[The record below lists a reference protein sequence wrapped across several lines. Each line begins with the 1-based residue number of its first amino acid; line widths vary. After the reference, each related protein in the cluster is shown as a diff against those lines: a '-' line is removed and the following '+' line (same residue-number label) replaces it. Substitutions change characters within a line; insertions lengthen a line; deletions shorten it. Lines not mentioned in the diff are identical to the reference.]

1 MIPLYFVRKKKN
13 GLFLHDKYLGTVLK
27 TKEFLPRRVK
37 QVRSKAIFLEF
48 TYRSKQRIGQSFMN
62 KHQGHSI
69 GPGQGEKYTRKPK
82 IVQPVVILQTWQ
94 MVKVKRHINN

>member
-1 MIPLYFVRKKKN
+1 
-13 GLFLHDKYLGTVLK
+13 
-27 TKEFLPRRVK
+27 
-37 QVRSKAIFLEF
+37 
-48 TYRSKQRIGQSFMN
+48 MN

-94 MVKVKRHINN
+94 MVKVKSHINN